1 MGKKILVMR
10 YRFIGDTLLT
20 VPFLRNL
27 RDAYPDAQIDML
39 VGPVSGEIIEKCPYV
54 DNFICFDTTKKHR
67 YENSGKAGEQEK
79 KNFWYYVKLLKEQ
92 KYDKAYILKRSFS
105 SAFLAFAAGIKERVG
120 FDTEMRGFL
129 LTKRV
134 PYIDDR
140 HEIECFLDV
149 LRKDGIEPK
158 DSYLENWV
166 EEKELTR
173 VKQVMKENLLDP
185 DNRLTKVIVH
195 ATSGNRKKEWH
206 KDRWAQIIKWLSDE
220 RNIQVIFNG
229 TKNDSK
235 TYEEILSHLEDG
247 GASLKVQPV
256 NLCGK
261 FSLRETLAFT
271 KLCDLIVGCDS
282 GNLHIA
288 ASVETPV
295 IGIYGPMNTEKWR
308 AYSSDAVVI
317 KTELPCQPCGLKS
330 PCQRDYRCINDI
342 TVERVRDEIESKLN
356 SFEAAKAVI
365 S

>member
-1 MGKKILVMR
+1 MSKKILVMR

-27 RDAYPDAQIDML
+27 RAAYPDAQIDML
-39 VGPVSGEIIEKCPYV
+39 VAPVSGEIIEKCPYV
-54 DNFICFDTTKKHR
+54 DNFIYFDTTKKHR
-67 YENSGKAGEQEK
+67 YENKENFEK
-79 KNFWYYVKLLKEQ
+79 KDFWSYVKLLKEQ
-92 KYDKAYILKRSFS
+92 RYDKAYVLKRSFS

-134 PYIDDR
+134 PYVDDR

-149 LRKDGIEPK
+149 LRADGIEPK
-158 DSYLENWV
+158 DNYLENWV
-166 EEKELTR
+166 ELNELEK
-173 VKQVMKENLLDP
+173 VKEVLKENNVDP
-185 DNRLTKVIVH
+185 QSSLPKVIVH
-195 ATSGNRKKEWH
+195 ATSGNRKKEWD
-206 KDRWAQIIKWLSDE
+206 KDRWAKIVQWLSE
-220 RNIQVIFNG
+220 EKNVQVVFNG

-235 TYEEILSHLEDG
+235 TYEEIMSHLEKN
-247 GASLKVQPV
+247 GAGLKIQPV

-261 FSLRETLAFT
+261 FSLRETLALT

-295 IGIYGPMNTEKWR
+295 IGIYGPMNTEKWQ
-308 AYSSDAVVI
+308 AFEKDAVVI
-317 KTELPCQPCGLKS
+317 KTELPCQPCGLKK
-330 PCQRDYRCINDI
+330 PCKRNYRCIKDI
-342 TVERVRDEIESKLN
+342 STQRVRDEIEAKLN
-356 SFEAAKAVI
+356 TLITSVH